1 MHLSRCHLTALK
13 IRSDRCDLQCHKMHE
28 CFPDA
33 EVLVRRIPN
42 LCAFVPLCEKKL
54 LCRTATGQAACCGQ
68 KDSHTE
74 AQRHEGKGRNADED
88 RIASTVIPNLCAS
101 VPLCEKKLLSRT
113 ATGQADCFGKKG
125 FSHGGTEARRKGKTG
140 SWYALGAELWSQCL
154 SFFGKLC
161 ALCRNFQ
168 GGSLATK
175 GYKDYKSRFASLGA
189 GLTSTQVSVT
199 SVCSSQIFCLDWFRQ
214 EE

>member
-42 LCAFVPLCEKKL
+42 LCA
-54 LCRTATGQAACCGQ
+54 
-68 KDSHTE
+68 
-74 AQRHEGKGRNADED
+74 
-88 RIASTVIPNLCAS
+88 S
-101 VPLCEKKLLSRT
+101 VPLCEKKILSRT
-113 ATGQADCFGKKG
+113 ATGQADCFGQKGFSHGGAEARRKGKKRRGPASINGAFRTFVPPCLCVRKRLSRTATGQADCCGQKG
-125 FSHGGTEARRKGKTG
+125 FSHGGTEARRKGNAG

-161 ALCRNFQ
+161 GLCRNFQ

-175 GYKDYKSRFASLGA
+175 GYKDYKGRFASLGA
-189 GLTSTQVSVT
+189 GLTSTQVSLT